1 MTTTT
6 SAQAPFTPVIE
17 PHTEQWLDKLA
28 AASAGGP
35 PLYELSPA
43 DARQVLRDVQAS
55 VPVQLQPADIDDR
68 VIDGG
73 PTGQVSIRIVRPAGA
88 TGVLPVVFHSHGG
101 GWILGDKDTHERLDR
116 ELANAAQAVV
126 VFVDY
131 TPAPDAHYPVQNEQ
145 AYAALQWAIAN
156 AAQIGADPARVALV
170 GDSVGGNMTAALT
183 LMAKERGGPQIAAQ
197 VLFYPVTNASLDTG
211 TYQRYADGPWLTREA
226 MRWFWDSYLP
236 DKERR
241 PEITASP
248 LQATLDQLR
257 GLPPALII
265 NGEHDV
271 LRDEGE
277 AYARKLTQAGVPLTQ
292 VRYAGTIHDFVLLN
306 PITDTP
312 APRAA
317 IAQAASY
324 LRSALTP

>member
-257 GLPPALII
+257 DLPPALII

-277 AYARKLTQAGVPLTQ
+277 AYARKLTQAGVPVTQ

-306 PITDTP
+306 PITQTP

-317 IAQAASY
+317 ISQAASY
-324 LRSALTP
+324 LRTALTS

>member
-277 AYARKLTQAGVPLTQ
+277 AYARKLTQAGVPVTQ

-317 IAQAASY
+317 IAQAVSY

>member
-183 LMAKERGGPQIAAQ
+183 LMAKQRGGPQIAAQ
-197 VLFYPVTNASLDTG
+197 VLFYPVTDHNLDTG
-211 TYQRYADGPWLTREA
+211 TYQRYAEGPWLTREA

-317 IAQAASY
+317 IAQAVSY